1 MESSKKQKIDSQKQL
16 LEFLTKLNE
25 KIISISI
32 HDNIVK
38 IYVASGKT
46 YIFKKQNDQYIKIM
60 ERNKNKS
67 KKENYKTKKGVVKP
81 SFVQKITSSAIIL
94 FILASTA
101 KTVNYYANTFET
113 KQVLDNEY
121 DLEESLKEENNDN
134 IISITTTNTI
144 VSSPL
149 KKDETEVYYQ
159 NIPIDFEFIQSQRFI
174 KRIETDNL
182 YGNVIE
188 NWSERWGTSS
198 NLMKA
203 LITQER
209 DEKTLSNPGQLTR
222 NICGEK
228 IILPII
234 NKTKEDIENGK
245 EVDKIYIVR
254 EEPKKENY
262 QKEEDYLVQL
272 DLHKKQLEKSKE
284 LKQEGYEII
293 LFSNLLGEENC
304 YENVRIAIAFA
315 TYSNYRF
322 NDPALGTFA
331 YNAGYNMTKNAQ
343 LNDIL
348 NGNVGSDYTDKQY
361 LSHVFRFL
369 YPEEATN
376 LKFITKPF
384 PDNWNEMTYEQRN
397 HYMNEEIKNKPYT
410 YTVISLENFKE
421 YNDEKEIG
429 HYTRR

>member
-1 MESSKKQKIDSQKQL
+1 MESSKKQKIDSQEQL

-67 KKENYKTKKGVVKP
+67 KKQNYKTKKGVVKP

-113 KQVLDNEY
+113 KQALDNEY
-121 DLEESLKEENNDN
+121 DLEKSLKEANNDN

-159 NIPIDFEFIQSQRFI
+159 NIPIDFEFIQSQRFM

-188 NWSERWGTSS
+188 NWSERRWCS
-198 NLMKA
+198 
-203 LITQER
+203 
-209 DEKTLSNPGQLTR
+209 
-222 NICGEK
+222 
-228 IILPII
+228 
-234 NKTKEDIENGK
+234 
-245 EVDKIYIVR
+245 
-254 EEPKKENY
+254 
-262 QKEEDYLVQL
+262 
-272 DLHKKQLEKSKE
+272 
-284 LKQEGYEII
+284 
-293 LFSNLLGEENC
+293 
-304 YENVRIAIAFA
+304 
-315 TYSNYRF
+315 
-322 NDPALGTFA
+322 
-331 YNAGYNMTKNAQ
+331 
-343 LNDIL
+343 
-348 NGNVGSDYTDKQY
+348 
-361 LSHVFRFL
+361 
-369 YPEEATN
+369 
-376 LKFITKPF
+376 
-384 PDNWNEMTYEQRN
+384 
-397 HYMNEEIKNKPYT
+397 
-410 YTVISLENFKE
+410 
-421 YNDEKEIG
+421 
-429 HYTRR
+429 